1 MKKKEIVC
9 FKILNDFIEKKKNSF
24 TQLEL
29 SKEMNLSLSVINSAV
44 KKLEEIGAVKI
55 LNRSF
60 KLIDLKKALY
70 FLASIRNLS
79 KDIIFKIRI
88 ETSVREIEKIMPAGV
103 IFTGYSGFKFK
114 YNYVPADYSE
124 VYVYANESELNE
136 IKRRITKD
144 FKTKTQN
151 PNFFVIKKNILIEKY
166 KRISDIFLFVD
177 IWNMKEWY
185 ASDFIKELENKLFKN

>member
-1 MKKKEIVC
+1 MKKKEIVY

>member
-144 FKTKTQN
+144 FKIKTQN

>member
-70 FLASIRNLS
+70 FLASIRNLF

-124 VYVYANESELNE
+124 VYVYANEFELNE
-136 IKRRITKD
+136 IKRRITKY

-166 KRISDIFLFVD
+166 KRIPDIFLFVD